1 MLLKPVT
8 TTSLTPEEHFKIWF
22 CLAVQR
28 LIEQA
33 SAFTGSS
40 AETFQQY
47 PFLEDYVEEIHS
59 RGLDTSAGRDRL
71 AEHEHVSTAHLP
83 IRELRGRAAV
93 DDSALTLLMATGLIE
108 EDARF
113 GPLFEALQNIP
124 GQHRPTVALLTALFR
139 DEADCSEVRANL
151 RRLTDLGLVQAVNP
165 EAARLEWAL
174 ETPAVLW
181 DALRG
186 EKPRKIANWVHY
198 RPPDELADARDLIVN
213 DATASSL
220 ASLPELLNNGQ
231 VQCIVVRGPR
241 HNGRRTL
248 LGSIAKTIGR
258 GVLEVAGPVKSGDNK
273 NKLLGPLA
281 TLMNAMPVIVM
292 DIGPGET
299 AEIAELDGYIGPL
312 GLVLNKH
319 GGISSA
325 AVQRAITIT
334 LDVPDA
340 TCRRLHWH
348 IGFAD
353 GTAADSME
361 IAQRFRMTSGNIRRA
376 ADLARCY
383 ASIERRPNI
392 TVADIQSASRALNR
406 QALETLA
413 VHVPCSGNWEHIA
426 APDETLLELRNL
438 ENRCRHRERLQAA
451 AGPSLGGSLN
461 CGVRALFSGPSGTG
475 KTMAARLLA
484 SSLGMDL
491 YRLDLSAV
499 INKYI
504 GETEKNLNQVFARA
518 EELDI
523 VLLLD
528 EGDALLTNRTSVQS
542 SNDRYANL
550 ETNFL
555 LQRIESF
562 EGILVVTT
570 NAVNRIDS
578 AFQRRMDVVVDFR
591 LPEPNE
597 RWLIW
602 QLHLASDHDV
612 DLRWLEEAASRC
624 VLSGGQIRNAVLHA
638 SALALGQG
646 ARTNTSHLE
655 EAVQREYRKSGAVC
669 PLRRAGPLTSHR

>member
-8 TTSLTPEEHFKIWF
+8 TARLTPEEHFKTWF
-22 CLAVQR
+22 CITVHR
-28 LIEQA
+28 LMEQA
-33 SAFTGSS
+33 TSITGSS
-40 AETFQQY
+40 EETLRQF
-47 PFLEDYVEEIHS
+47 PFLEDYAEEIRARRLDTPDGRNHLGEHERS
-59 RGLDTSAGRDRL
+59 PASHLPVRALRDRAGLDDA
-71 AEHEHVSTAHLP
+71 
-83 IRELRGRAAV
+83 
-93 DDSALTLLMATGLIE
+93 ALTLLMTVGLIE

-113 GPLFEALQNIP
+113 GPFFEALQNTP

-139 DEADCSEVRANL
+139 DEADCAEVRVNL
-151 RRLTDLGLVQAVNP
+151 RRLQDLGLIQPVNP
-165 EAARLEWAL
+165 EAARLEWAMQPP
-174 ETPAVLW
+174 TILW

-186 EKPRKIANWVHY
+186 EKPDRIANWARY
-198 RPPDELADARDLIVN
+198 RPPDELADRCDLILS
-213 DATASSL
+213 DTIGRPL
-220 ASLPELLNNGQ
+220 GSLPELLTSGQ
-231 VQCIVVRGPR
+231 VQCVVVRGPR

-248 LGSIAKTIGR
+248 LGAIAKSLGR
-258 GVLEVAGPVKSGDNK
+258 GMLEIAGPVKSGDDRFR
-273 NKLLGPLA
+273 LIGPLA
-281 TLMNAMPVIVM
+281 TLLNALPVIVL
-292 DIGPGET
+292 DTDPGES
-299 AEIAELDGYIGPL
+299 AEIAVLDGYDGPL
-312 GLVLNKH
+312 GLVLGKH
-319 GGISSA
+319 GGVTGP
-325 AVQRAITIT
+325 AVERAIAFT
-334 LDVPDA
+334 LEVPDA
-340 TCRRLHWH
+340 ACRRLHWH
-348 IGFAD
+348 IGFA
-353 GTAADSME
+353 GAATVDSVE
-361 IAQRFRMTSGNIRRA
+361 IAGRFRMTSGNIRRA
-376 ADLARCY
+376 AELARCY
-383 ASIERRPNI
+383 ASIDRRPNI
-392 TVADIQSASRALNR
+392 ILADIQSASRALNR

-413 VHVPCSGNWEHIA
+413 VHVPCVGSWEQIA
-426 APDETLLELRNL
+426 APEETLLELRNL
-438 ENRCRHRERLQAA
+438 ESRCRYRERLQAT
-451 AGPSLGGSLN
+451 AGPSLGGDLN

-602 QLHLASDHDV
+602 QLHLPPDRDV
-612 DLRWLEEAASRC
+612 DSRWLEEVSSRC

-638 SALALGQG
+638 STLALGGG
-646 ARTNTSHLE
+646 AQINTSHLE

-669 PLRRAGPLTSHR
+669 PLRRAGPSTRPR